1 LLVHAPSAAYECSI
15 MICVINH
22 KTKVNTKRI
31 RCVIS
36 SPVLF
41 LQIRA
46 SNDINQNQVAI
57 YDDELRAETLG
68 LLICSELQMKDR
80 ELTT

>member
-1 LLVHAPSAAYECSI
+1 
-15 MICVINH
+15 
-22 KTKVNTKRI
+22 
-31 RCVIS
+31 VIS

-41 LQIRA
+41 LQMRA
-46 SNDINQNQVAI
+46 SNDINQNQVTI

-68 LLICSELQMKDR
+68 LLICNELQMKDR